1 MRALRGQASMG
12 ERVTFGCLLTV
23 HADLYNLEQKIII
36 SKMLTLGNYRL
47 QVISD
52 WLYKHA

>member
-23 HADLYNLEQKIII
+23 HADLYNPRTEDYYIQNVNLRKLPFT
-36 SKMLTLGNYRL
+36 SY
-47 QVISD
+47 
-52 WLYKHA
+52 